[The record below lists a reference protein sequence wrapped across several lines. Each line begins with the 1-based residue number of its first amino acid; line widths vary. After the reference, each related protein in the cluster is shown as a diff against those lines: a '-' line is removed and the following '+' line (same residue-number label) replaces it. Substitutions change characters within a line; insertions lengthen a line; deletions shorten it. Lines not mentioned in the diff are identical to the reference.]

1 MTLGS
6 WARTAAHPL
15 AAAAFL
21 AAGFLAPYLGS
32 TPALRHQ
39 IWMVGLVGLGAPIVL
54 ATLRG
59 AFQGRF
65 AADLVASLALVAAVI
80 LGEPVAGLVIVIMQ
94 TGGEALEAGAARRAS
109 QAVATLEAMAPRIA
123 HVLRDGAVEDRPVGV
138 VIIGDLIL
146 VRPGEMVPCNGVV
159 RQGRGSF
166 DVATITGE
174 AAPVDAQPGMPVLSG
189 SIALERPVT
198 IEVTAPADASHYHRI
213 VELVRTAETSKA
225 PIQRVAD
232 RAAVWFTP
240 VTLVVCAAAYA
251 LSGDP
256 VRVLAVLVVATPC
269 PLILAAPVAMLGGIN
284 RSARRQIIV
293 RHGVALERLASVDTA
308 VFDKTGTLTEGHP
321 EVDHVTALPPFTPS
335 ELLKLAGAVEQGSGH
350 LLARSLSAAAAREY
364 PALPEA
370 TDVVEAP
377 GGGVTGRVDG
387 HTVTVGAQKLIRSF
401 EPEAARAFLSYDN
414 DPGLRAYVVIDGR
427 AAGMVHY
434 ADQLRPQARAAV
446 QALESAG
453 IRRTLLLSGDRAAN
467 VSAVAGELGIRE
479 AEGDLLP
486 EDKLARISAMQR
498 DGRHVLMV
506 GDGANDAP
514 ALAAAHVGLAIATE
528 TRGLSAEAAD
538 VVLLTDDLRRIPE
551 AVGIARRTMRIAR
564 QSIGAGLGLSL
575 VAMGFAAAGQITPT
589 VGALLQE
596 AIDVAVIVNALRVL
610 GGRI

>member
-1 MTLGS
+1 M
-6 WARTAAHPL
+6 
-15 AAAAFL
+15 
-21 AAGFLAPYLGS
+21 
-32 TPALRHQ
+32 
-39 IWMVGLVGLGAPIVL
+39 
-54 ATLRG
+54 
-59 AFQGRF
+59 
-65 AADLVASLALVAAVI
+65 
-80 LGEPVAGLVIVIMQ
+80 
-94 TGGEALEAGAARRAS
+94 
-109 QAVATLEAMAPRIA
+109 
-123 HVLRDGAVEDRPVGV
+123 
-138 VIIGDLIL
+138 
-146 VRPGEMVPCNGVV
+146 
-159 RQGRGSF
+159 
-166 DVATITGE
+166 
-174 AAPVDAQPGMPVLSG
+174 
-189 SIALERPVT
+189 
-198 IEVTAPADASHYHRI
+198 
-213 VELVRTAETSKA
+213 
-225 PIQRVAD
+225 
-232 RAAVWFTP
+232 
-240 VTLVVCAAAYA
+240 
-251 LSGDP
+251 
-256 VRVLAVLVVATPC
+256 
-269 PLILAAPVAMLGGIN
+269 
-284 RSARRQIIV
+284 
-293 RHGVALERLASVDTA
+293 DTA
-308 VFDKTGTLTEGHP
+308 VFDKTGTLTEGRP

-335 ELLKLAGAVEQGSGH
+335 ALLRLAGAVEQGSGH
-350 LLARSLSAAAAREY
+350 LLARSLSAAAAREH

-387 HTVTVGAQKLIRSF
+387 HTVTVGAQKLIQAL
-401 EPEAARAFLSYDN
+401 EPDAARAFLAYDG

-434 ADQLRPQARAAV
+434 ADRLRPQARAAV

-467 VSAVAGELGIRE
+467 VSAVAGKLGIRE

-498 DGRHVLMV
+498 DGHHVLMV

-610 GGRI
+610 RGRV